1 MSSIVVLRKIGG
13 FYTCFDNDAIII
25 SYLCNYK
32 IVNNRVGFPINTI
45 NKVSNWLD
53 NNSISYII
61 KNDDNEDKKIY
72 GKKNKYNYYLDKG
85 KKKINID
92 YRVND
97 IIKKI
102 NDMKEEDI
110 VSLLDLIEDR
120 INEWFYD
127 C

>member
-1 MSSIVVLRKIGG
+1 M
-13 FYTCFDNDAIII
+13 
-25 SYLCNYK
+25 CNYK

-45 NKVSNWLD
+45 NKVSNLLD

-102 NDMKEEDI
+102 NDMKEENI

>member
-1 MSSIVVLRKIGG
+1 M
-13 FYTCFDNDAIII
+13 
-25 SYLCNYK
+25 CNYK

-45 NKVSNWLD
+45 NKVSNLLD

-102 NDMKEEDI
+102 NDMKEENI

-120 INEWFYD
+120 INE
-127 C
+127 

>member
-1 MSSIVVLRKIGG
+1 M
-13 FYTCFDNDAIII
+13 
-25 SYLCNYK
+25 CNYK

-45 NKVSNWLD
+45 NKVSNLLD

-85 KKKINID
+85 KKKIDID

-120 INEWFYD
+120 INE
-127 C
+127 